1 MKQWLRK
8 RCGAR
13 NERRSAPRAEMVIAT
28 AERTATVAIVPMTR
42 SADGTAMMRA
52 MSAATGTTD
61 GHLLVGTDPDLL
73 LRAIDTAGTGVS
85 VSVSAMTMSAVVTT
99 VIGGVMIPDLVGM
112 TGIVAETVAT
122 IKTRQTRTL
131 DTRTAMTDV
140 IGAVKVTA
148 HHVDTLDPLARLETA
163 MNILLPPRTVAE
175 TSPAVSS
182 ITGGT
187 LAGIIVHL
195 LLVPQPT
202 SLILRRLRKNDA
214 VSWQRCNPMP
224 LIWR

>member
-52 MSAATGTTD
+52 MSAATDTTD

-85 VSVSAMTMSAVVTT
+85 AMTMSAAVTT

-112 TGIVAETVAT
+112 TGIVAETIAT
-122 IKTRQTRTL
+122 IKTKQTRIL

-163 MNILLPPRTVAE
+163 MNVLLLPPRTVAE

-187 LAGIIVHL
+187 LAAIMVHL

-202 SLILRRLRKNDA
+202 SLILRRSRKNDA